1 MAFFGLAK
9 KNQTTVTAA
18 KELSADVKMEEAK
31 RYTGEL
37 VNKALVAK
45 EAYATYN

>member
-1 MAFFGLAK
+1 MAK
-9 KNQTTVTAA
+9 KNQTTFTAA
-18 KELSADVKMEEAK
+18 KELSADEKMEEAK
-31 RYTGEL
+31 RYTVEL